1 MSTFDEQQKLID
13 EKQQLYGPI
22 DDFFSRDPTDEMAIH
37 VSTILLVPKESLEHG
52 GFLTYN
58 QPPMT
63 LHKNLKSVA
72 SLSTEDRHLDPHEA
86 TVVQRNLAEENACHR
101 RDDHECVFMATADP
115 RVARIVPFSWNK
127 NKANVH
133 ETKQVMGA
141 PKVFFNDTIC
151 GKLSDL
157 LANPHDLGSSDKHWN
172 MIALN
177 IQLLNYWSFACCG
190 LKCLGLRPKA
200 TQDPDA
206 PDSTEDSPKVSG
218 EAEWEVVIQF
228 HWLNRRWAKPNVE
241 MDLTGDESMQKM
253 AETQIKY
260 EKARRPPPI
269 PQKGDGVFAAVR
281 VNNCVPLISG
291 QTFTLTM
298 SK

>member
-1 MSTFDEQQKLID
+1 
-13 EKQQLYGPI
+13 
-22 DDFFSRDPTDEMAIH
+22 
-37 VSTILLVPKESLEHG
+37 
-52 GFLTYN
+52 
-58 QPPMT
+58 
-63 LHKNLKSVA
+63 
-72 SLSTEDRHLDPHEA
+72 
-86 TVVQRNLAEENACHR
+86 
-101 RDDHECVFMATADP
+101 
-115 RVARIVPFSWNK
+115 
-127 NKANVH
+127 
-133 ETKQVMGA
+133 MGA

-269 PQKGDGVFAAVR
+269 PQKGDGVFAAMVLDLER
-281 VNNCVPLISG
+281 YLASIAAMSG
-291 QTFTLTM
+291 AASYPRLLPPADTSDEIGQEDNDVTD
-298 SK
+298 SD